1 MEESSEDEQPQVI
14 IKKSDENIDQSEQEK
29 QSQIEIL
36 KYYLTSIIKMP
47 KSLRWLCLTH
57 CFCWMSLLCYSLYFT
72 DFVGEEIFG
81 GQPLKK
87 ETNQELHRLYDKGV
101 RIGSLCMALYSIS
114 CSIYSFFLRF
124 LINNFSICNFSIFLK

>member
-1 MEESSEDEQPQVI
+1 MEESEDEDPPQVM
-14 IKKSDENIDQSEQEK
+14 IKNDQIEIDFCEQEK

-36 KYYLTSIIKMP
+36 KYYLSSIFKMP

-72 DFVGEEIFG
+72 DFVGEEIYG
-81 GQPLKK
+81 GQPIKK
-87 ETNQELHRLYDKGV
+87 DTNEELHILYDNGV

-124 LINNFSICNFSIFLK
+124 LINNFSNCNFK